1 MSLTIYRDGQFV
13 PDTQAGISPFD
24 RGFLYGDGLF
34 ETLRCYD
41 GKFFRAE
48 RHGAR
53 LKAGLDALGI
63 TLPASARDLQWV
75 LRELVAWNNVANGV
89 ARIVVTRGQGEFGL
103 LGQQAQQPLVL
114 AACWS
119 QP

>member
-48 RHGAR
+48 RHFAR
-53 LKAGLDALGI
+53 LKAGLDSLGI
-63 TLPASARDLQWV
+63 SLPTTDWPWV

-89 ARIVVTRGQGEFGL
+89 ARIVVTRGVGEFGL
-103 LGQQAQQPLVL
+103 LGQQAQQPLVI
-114 AACWS
+114 AA
-119 QP
+119 